1 MMAILFN
8 VSIFPPFT
16 HSITRIIGTSS
27 LLSGIPFRVCS
38 LSVVFSMTG
47 GILAHLRLEILGHG
61 SITIKDPS
69 SGSSI
74 SDILGP
80 NDIFVRRLVVR
91 SYIISNFEFNGI

>member
-1 MMAILFN
+1 
-8 VSIFPPFT
+8 
-16 HSITRIIGTSS
+16 
-27 LLSGIPFRVCS
+27 
-38 LSVVFSMTG
+38 MTG

-61 SITIKDPS
+61 SITIKDPL